1 MTNRLVKVSSKNV
14 ISVKSYGRKTDF
26 PLFIVEIGGKNRFLR
41 IYARTNAKIK
51 NRRKIISGKFKE
63 LSNELSLA
71 LRARIGAEKI
81 VNGQKHTHTYIK
93 KTDNALLNIL
103 IYTSLVQSNGP
114 YATRNM

>member
-1 MTNRLVKVSSKNV
+1 M
-14 ISVKSYGRKTDF
+14 F
-26 PLFIVEIGGKNRFLR
+26 FR

-81 VNGQKHTHTYIK
+81 VNGQKNTQTYKK
-93 KTDNALLNIL
+93 KTYTLLLNIL
-103 IYTSLVQSNGP
+103 IYILVVYEEDARAYVLHEKKTKNKLKK
-114 YATRNM
+114 